1 MGVLSIPTGG
11 MTLWVFPG
19 QWAWDL
25 AKEREFRGCYNDP
38 HVKDKGYSKSYGK
51 SCTGKDFTFTE
62 KKICFTVGT
71 ITHWSSFSED
81 IVLNPSL
88 EIFKR

>member
-1 MGVLSIPTGG
+1 MHVGVLYIPTGG

-51 SCTGKDFTFTE
+51 IALGKISHLQ
-62 KKICFTVGT
+62 KKNLFYSGNN
-71 ITHWSSFSED
+71 H
-81 IVLNPSL
+81 SL
-88 EIFKR
+88 EQLL